1 MVINKNCVSNYK
13 MVTKQIN
20 LKNRSYYFWND
31 QIWINNFDAKNLKL
45 DKK

>member
-1 MVINKNCVSNYK
+1 

-31 QIWINNFDAKNLKL
+31 QIWINNFDVKSLKL
-45 DKK
+45 DKKSVMGINVYT

>member
-1 MVINKNCVSNYK
+1 

-31 QIWINNFDAKNLKL
+31 QIWINNFAVKNLK
-45 DKK
+45 